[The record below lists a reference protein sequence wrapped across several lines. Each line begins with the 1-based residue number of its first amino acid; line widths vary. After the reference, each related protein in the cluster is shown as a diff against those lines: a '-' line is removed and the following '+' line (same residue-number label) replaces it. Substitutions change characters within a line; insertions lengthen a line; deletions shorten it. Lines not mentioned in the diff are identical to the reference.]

1 MHQAEANEKK
11 VKGLEYRYH
20 LTPIFYL
27 LYRSTPM
34 FMIAA
39 SKPWVKEAY

>member
-1 MHQAEANEKK
+1 MKYLFFLLRVNMIENNYVTKR
-11 VKGLEYRYH
+11 L
-20 LTPIFYL
+20 PYL